1 MHKYKMM
8 LFGGVSKNGKIAGSG
23 RQQERFGVTMPV
35 SRDNVFLCSSM
46 SKRNLFA
53 IFEAHN
59 DCLATFFKDQ
69 KKFLIEKVLF
79 RLMTAKAPLHKEI
92 EDKGESKLLS
102 LEVPGS
108 PRVLFAREKTSS
120 TVGSNSRKVLRRE
133 RTRGAQHFGE
143 IATKNV
149 SSAVPANKNKRS
161 TFQKRFSICP
171 EPERPIPGSAFRTHR
186 Q

>member
-1 MHKYKMM
+1 MEGPTATISASQEVEGAK
-8 LFGGVSKNGKIAGSG
+8 LTSQISK
-23 RQQERFGVTMPV
+23 E
-35 SRDNVFLCSSM
+35 VFDRESTFSTDD
-46 SKRNLFA
+46 SKSA
-53 IFEAHN
+53 S
-59 DCLATFFKDQ
+59 
-69 KKFLIEKVLF
+69 
-79 RLMTAKAPLHKEI
+79 KEI

-133 RTRGAQHFGE
+133 RTRGAQHFAK

-149 SSAVPANKNKRS
+149 SSAVPANTNKRS

-171 EPERPIPGSAFRTHR
+171 EPEHPIPGSAFRTHR

>member
-35 SRDNVFLCSSM
+35 SRDDVFLCSSM

-69 KKFLIEKVLF
+69 KKFLIVRYFGGDDLDIDF
-79 RLMTAKAPLHKEI
+79 NQRGSMCGRWWSTQL
-92 EDKGESKLLS
+92 KL
-102 LEVPGS
+102 GS
-108 PRVLFAREKTSS
+108 
-120 TVGSNSRKVLRRE
+120 G
-133 RTRGAQHFGE
+133 
-143 IATKNV
+143 
-149 SSAVPANKNKRS
+149 
-161 TFQKRFSICP
+161 
-171 EPERPIPGSAFRTHR
+171 
-186 Q
+186 